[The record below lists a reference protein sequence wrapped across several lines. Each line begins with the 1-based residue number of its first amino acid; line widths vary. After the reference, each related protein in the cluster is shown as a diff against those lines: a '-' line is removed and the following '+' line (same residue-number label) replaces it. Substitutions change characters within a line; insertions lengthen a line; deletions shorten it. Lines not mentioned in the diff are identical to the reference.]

1 MIVKDLTLLNFRNYK
16 ELEIEFS
23 DGVNVIYGQNGQ
35 GKTNIV
41 EAVFFCSSARSHRTN
56 SDSDMIM
63 YGENECKMKLDF
75 RKEDREEEIEII
87 LRRNSRKNIKI
98 NGVHQTRVSNLV
110 GQLNTILFAP
120 EDLMIIKEGP
130 AQRRKY
136 IDISISQLKPVYFS
150 RIAEYAKVVQQKN
163 ALLKNVKQVAD
174 MGSFLD
180 MMEVFNQRIAFLGAY
195 IIKDRIEYIGSLSK
209 YADEVHKKLTNSSEK
224 LEIKYIVSLSVEGIN
239 FDIVAGKEGEEIH
252 DANVGEIEA
261 ALKRKLDASV
271 RVEAKR
277 GVSIIGPH
285 RDDFVVLL
293 GGKEIKTYGSQG
305 QQRTAMIAA
314 KLAEIDIVT
323 EITEEKP
330 VLILDDVMSELDEN
344 RRGFLLNALYNVQ
357 TIITCTDKSIYE
369 RHLGENVKCFNID
382 DAKII

>member
-1 MIVKDLTLLNFRNYK
+1 
-16 ELEIEFS
+16 
-23 DGVNVIYGQNGQ
+23 
-35 GKTNIV
+35 
-41 EAVFFCSSARSHRTN
+41 
-56 SDSDMIM
+56 MIM
-63 YGENECKMKLDF
+63 NGEDECKIKIDIQ
-75 RKEDREEEIEII
+75 KTEKDEEIEII
-87 LRRNSRKNIKI
+87 LRRGSRKNIKI
-98 NGVHQTRVSNLV
+98 NGIHQKRVSNLV

-150 RIAEYAKVVQQKN
+150 RIAEYAKIVQQKN
-163 ALLKNVKQVAD
+163 ALLKNAKQVAD

-180 MMEVFNQRIAFLGAY
+180 MMDVFNQRIAFLGAY
-195 IIKDRIEYIGSLSK
+195 IIKDRIEYINSLSK
-209 YADEVHKKLTNSSEK
+209 YADEVHHKLTKNSEE
-224 LEIKYIVSLSVEGIN
+224 LEIKYLVSLTTEGIN
-239 FDIVAGKEGEEIH
+239 FDIAAGQEGEEARSAGIS
-252 DANVGEIEA
+252 EIEE
-261 ALKRKLDASV
+261 ALKRKLDANV

-285 RDDFVVLL
+285 RDDFVVML
-293 GGKEIKTYGSQG
+293 GGKEIKNYGSQG

-323 EITEEKP
+323 ELTEEKP
-330 VLILDDVMSELDEN
+330 VLILDDVMSELDES
-344 RRGFLLNALYNVQ
+344 RRAFLLNALYNVQ

-369 RHLGENVKCFNID
+369 RNLGENGTYFNID